1 VLWLLRL
8 LGERAQKWAQASR
21 RGRCSYI
28 DQLDG
33 WQPDGEGMQL
43 ALTKD
48 VIQRSDASEIPHLE
62 LNICRDA
69 PYPLVVD
76 LDGALLCTNTLDE
89 SFASAI
95 FKQPLKT
102 VLAFASLRNGI
113 AAFKDAIANLSN
125 IDASNLPVR
134 EGLVE
139 YLNVEYGRGRSLHLA
154 TAAHRNI
161 AEGVAG
167 RFEFFESVH
176 ASEAGQNLKSATKAA
191 LLRQMFPDGFS
202 YAGESK
208 ADLAVWRCARSA
220 VIVAAP
226 DRREKQVDAFGVP
239 IERVFAKDPY
249 RARDWAKALRVHQWS
264 KNALVL
270 VPLVLGWNRVMASDW
285 LAAITTMLL
294 LCVLASSTYCINDL
308 ADLSADRK
316 HWSKRNRPFASG
328 ALPIR
333 AGFLIAVVGIPI
345 ALGIGALVSA
355 SVFSWLCAYVA
366 ATLAYSFGL
375 KRVPLFDTFII
386 ASLFTIRIMLGTV
399 AAALAPSAWLLTFS
413 MFFFFSLAVAKRHT
427 ELLRA
432 GQTIRGLIEARGYQ
446 VEDKEVTFTLGIVSA
461 LASVLIVVIYLVE
474 ELFNRGQYGHPQWLW
489 VAPAAVFLWTG
500 RIWLLAHRGLMRDD
514 PVVFALT
521 DRTSVVLGA
530 VLGIAFLLA
539 AW

>member
-1 VLWLLRL
+1 
-8 LGERAQKWAQASR
+8 
-21 RGRCSYI
+21 
-28 DQLDG
+28 
-33 WQPDGEGMQL
+33 MQSEL
-43 ALTKD
+43 AGL
-48 VIQRSDASEIPHLE
+48 VAQRSSASEIPYFERNSCH
-62 LNICRDA
+62 DA

-76 LDGALLCTNTLDE
+76 LDGTLLCTNTLDE
-89 SFASAI
+89 SFASAV

-102 VLAFASLRNGI
+102 VLAFGSLRNGI
-113 AAFKDAIANLSN
+113 AAFKEAIAELSN
-125 IDASNLPVR
+125 IDASHLPVR
-134 EGLVE
+134 ESLVE
-139 YLNVEYGRGRSLHLA
+139 YLNLENARGRRLHLA

-167 RFEFFESVH
+167 RFEFFETVH
-176 ASEAGQNLKSATKAA
+176 ASEAGQNLKSAAKAA

-202 YAGESK
+202 YAGDSK

-226 DRREKQVDAFGVP
+226 GRIEKQVDAFGVP
-239 IERVFAKDPY
+239 VERVFAKKPL
-249 RARDWAKALRVHQWS
+249 RIRDWAKALRVHQWS

-270 VPLVLGWNRVMASDW
+270 VPLALGWNQVSASDW
-285 LAAITTMLL
+285 LAAITAMLL

-308 ADLSADRK
+308 ADLSADRR
-316 HWSKRNRPFASG
+316 HWSKCNRPFACG

-333 AGFLIAVVGIPI
+333 AGFVIAAVGIPI
-345 ALGIGALVSA
+345 ALAIGALISA
-355 SVFSWLCAYVA
+355 SVFGWLCTYVV

-375 KRVPLFDTFII
+375 KRIPLLDTFII
-386 ASLFTIRIMLGTV
+386 ASLFTTRIMIGTL

-432 GQTIRGLIEARGYQ
+432 GQTVRGAIESRGYQ
-446 VEDKEVTFTLGIVSA
+446 VEDKEVTFALGIVSS
-461 LASVLIVVIYLVE
+461 LASVLIVVIYLVQ
-474 ELFNRGQYGHPQWLW
+474 ELFNRGQYNHPQWLW

-521 DRTSVVLGA
+521 DRTSLLLGA